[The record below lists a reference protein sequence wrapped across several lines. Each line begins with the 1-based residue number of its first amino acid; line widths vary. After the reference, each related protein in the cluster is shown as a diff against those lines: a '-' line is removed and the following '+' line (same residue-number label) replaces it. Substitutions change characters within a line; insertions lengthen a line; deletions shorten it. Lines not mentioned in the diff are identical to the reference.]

1 MARPIW
7 IIAVGMLALVLRV
20 TTPLSGQQPAPP
32 DSGLELASALERA
45 MTDVITRAEK
55 SVVAI
60 ARVKDHPSEALNR
73 EFRPDAFGRRLIV
86 PAVPSPTDPDFIPND
101 YATGVI
107 IDRRGLVLT
116 TYHALG
122 EDSAYY
128 ITTHDRKTYRASV
141 KGADPRSDLAVLA
154 IDATDLTPI
163 PFGDA
168 AGLRKGRIVVA
179 LGNPF
184 AIARD
189 GQVSASWGIVANLN
203 RKAPPTPDESDSIG
217 KSTLHHFGTL
227 IQTDARLNSGT
238 SGGPL
243 LNLKGEMI
251 GLITALPPVTGYEQ
265 AAGYAYPVDETFRRA
280 VERLKQGRE
289 VEYGFLGIRP
299 ENLTPEECL
308 KGLQGTRVKW
318 VKAGTPAHRYGLK
331 PNDLIA
337 SVNGTPIYEAD
348 GLVLEVGRLPVESVV
363 RLGVIREAS
372 RLNIDVTLTKYPV
385 RGKKIITTPAPAWR
399 GMRIDYPTA
408 LPENDNRAEAV
419 SLILDRSVVVTE
431 VEQGTPTWRA
441 GLRPG
446 MLIGQVDRIP
456 VRTPKEFHTAVSGKS
471 GPIRVILAGSQ
482 EETSVRTVPAG

>member
-1 MARPIW
+1 M
-7 IIAVGMLALVLRV
+7 M
-20 TTPLSGQQPAPP
+20 
-32 DSGLELASALERA
+32 
-45 MTDVITRAEK
+45 DVVARAEK

-60 ARVKDHPSEALNR
+60 ARVKDHASESLNR
-73 EFRPDAFGRRLIV
+73 EFRPDAFGRRLIA
-86 PAVPSPTDPDFIPND
+86 PAVPSPADPDFVPND
-101 YATGVI
+101 YATGVV
-107 IDRRGLVLT
+107 IDRRGLILT
-116 TYHALG
+116 TYQALG
-122 EDSAYY
+122 ENSAYY
-128 ITTHDRKTYRASV
+128 VTAHDRKTYRASI

-163 PFGDA
+163 TFGEA
-168 AGLRKGRIVVA
+168 AGLRKGRIVVS

-189 GQVSASWGIVANLN
+189 GQVSASWGIVANLA
-203 RKAPPTPDESDSIG
+203 RKAPSTPDESDSLG

-251 GLITALPPVTGYEQ
+251 GLITALPAVAGYDQ

-280 VERLKQGRE
+280 VELLKQGRE

-308 KGLQGTRVKW
+308 KGLRGTRVKW

-337 SVNGTPIYEAD
+337 SVNGTPIYDAD

-363 RLGVIREAS
+363 RLGVVRETE
-372 RLNIDVTLTKYPV
+372 RLNVDVALTKYPV
-385 RGKKIITTPAPAWR
+385 RGKKVVTNPAPSWR
-399 GMRIDYPTA
+399 GMRIDYPSA
-408 LPENDNRAEAV
+408 LPENDNRPEPE
-419 SLILDRSVVVTE
+419 SLVFDRSVLVTE
-431 VEQGTPTWRA
+431 VEQGTPAWRA
-441 GLRPG
+441 GMRPG
-446 MLIGQVDRIP
+446 MLISQVDRTP
-456 VRTPKEFHTAVSGKS
+456 VRTPREFRTAVSGKT
-471 GPIRVILAGSQ
+471 GPIRVTLADSQ
-482 EETSVRTVPAG
+482 GENAVRTIPAG